1 MPELANGVIF
11 YLVFL
16 LSTSLHEAAHAWV
29 ALKGGDRTAYEG
41 GQVTIDPLPH
51 IRREPFGMV
60 VLPLISLLI
69 AGWPLGFA
77 SAPYS
82 RDWATRHPSRAA
94 WMAFAGPA
102 ANFLLVALAAI
113 LINIGLFADVFV
125 SPDSISFADVTEP
138 AIEGH
143 ALWSPVAYFLGS
155 FFAMNLLLGVFN
167 LLPLPPLDG
176 SGVIMLWMPAR
187 LVPKY
192 QAFLWSMPYLSW
204 IGILIAWRIFDDV
217 FDLFFTMALNVL
229 YLLTGDSYH

>member
-1 MPELANGVIF
+1 MPELTNGIIF

-77 SAPYS
+77 SAPYNQE
-82 RDWATRHPSRAA
+82 WATRYPRRAA

-113 LINIGLFADVFV
+113 LINIGLFAEVFI

-138 AIEGH
+138 AVQGH
-143 ALWSPVAYFLGS
+143 RLWSPIAYFLGS

-176 SGVIMLWMPAR
+176 SGVIMLWMPTR
-187 LVPKY
+187 VVSKY
-192 QAFLWSMPYLSW
+192 QAFLWSMPHLSW

-217 FDLFFTMALNVL
+217 FDPFFTMALNVL
-229 YLLTGDSYH
+229 YLLTDASYH